1 MKATSIWSRA
11 NTSLLMIGMAMVVSA
26 CGDSSGSS
34 SGTINGDPVTVA
46 TVPAA
51 AITSGA
57 TASGLIGLS
66 GNAKCD
72 VKVSTIDYDTVGGKG
87 ENTNGTAAVMVPGGT
102 DAACTGAR
110 PIVLLAHGTDANK
123 NKNMANVAG
132 SPADGEAL
140 LAMTIFAAQGYIV
153 IAPNYAGYNASK
165 LTYHPYLNAD
175 QQSQD
180 MIDALRATKSSLT
193 KLGATASAKLFVT
206 GYSQGGFVAMATVK
220 AIQTKYS
227 SEFTVTGSAPLAG
240 PYALSKIATLPLANP
255 ALQGIGA
262 AFFTPLVVDSYQ
274 NSYGNIY
281 TTAAEIYAPAY
292 APNMVGLFPTV
303 NVAAA
308 AAKLPAGD
316 GTYRTLYDLGN
327 GQPFLIN
334 KTYQTA
340 ALDPASNYQKAF
352 ARNDLTTG
360 WKPSSPMVLCH
371 GGADLTV
378 NKFNSVDAAAA
389 FASPASVFRWD
400 LEDAATLPAGTA
412 SLKAAFD
419 STKAA
424 SIVQAGGG
432 AAGEAIVIASSY
444 HGGLVPP
451 FCYKLAA
458 VFFSG
463 L

>member
-1 MKATSIWSRA
+1 MHSSSNWRH
-11 NTSLLMIGMAMVVSA
+11 LGQPFVVVALAAAVAA
-26 CGDSSGSS
+26 CGNSTSSG
-34 SGTINGDPVTVA
+34 SGTINGDPVAIA

-51 AITSGA
+51 NVTAGA
-57 TASGLIGLS
+57 TASGLVNLS
-66 GNAKCD
+66 GSALCD
-72 VKVSTIDYDTVGGKG
+72 VKVSAIDYDTSGGKG
-87 ENTNGTAAVMVPGGT
+87 ENTNGTAAVMVPSGT
-102 DAACTGAR
+102 NAACTGPR
-110 PIVLLAHGTDANK
+110 PIVLFAHGTDANK
-123 NKNMANVAG
+123 NKNMANVT
-132 SPADGEAL
+132 SDGEAG
-140 LAMTIFAAQGYIV
+140 LAMTLFAAQGYIV
-153 IAPNYAGYNASK
+153 VAPNYAGYNASK

-193 KLGATASAKLFVT
+193 KLGATASTKLFIT
-206 GYSQGGFVAMATVK
+206 GYSQGGHVAMATVK

-240 PYALSKIATLPLANP
+240 PYALSKIANQSLTNP

-262 AFFTPLVVDSYQ
+262 AFFTPLVVDSFQ

-281 TTAAEIYAPAY
+281 STPAEIYAPTY
-292 APNMVGLFPTV
+292 APNMVGLFPST

-308 AAKLPAGD
+308 AAKLPAGAD
-316 GTYRTLYDLGN
+316 GTYRTLYDQGN

-334 KTYQTA
+334 KSYQTA
-340 ALDPASNYQKAF
+340 AQDPASTYQKAF
-352 ARNDLTTG
+352 SRNDLTTG

-378 NKFNSVDAAAA
+378 NKFNSIDAAAA

-400 LEDAATLPAGTA
+400 MEDAATLPPGTA
-412 SLKAAFD
+412 ALKAGFD
-419 STKAA
+419 AQKAA
-424 SIVQAGGG
+424 AVAAAGGG
-432 AAGEAIVIASSY
+432 VVGEFTVIASSY

-451 FCYKLAA
+451 YCYKLAA

>member
-1 MKATSIWSRA
+1 MKSTLNWQQLG
-11 NTSLLMIGMAMVVSA
+11 TSLAIVGLAAVSAA
-26 CGDSSGSS
+26 CGDSTSSS
-34 SGTINGDPVTVA
+34 SGTINGEPIAVA
-46 TVPAA
+46 TLSAA
-51 AITSGA
+51 SVTAGA
-57 TASGLIGLS
+57 NASGLIGLS
-66 GNAKCD
+66 GSALCD
-72 VKVSTIDYDTVGGKG
+72 VKVSSIDYDTSGGKG
-87 ENTNGTAAVMVPGGT
+87 ENTNGTAAVMVPSGT
-102 DAACTGAR
+102 NAACTGAR
-110 PIVLLAHGTDANK
+110 PIVLFAHGTDANK
-123 NKNMANVAG
+123 NKNMANVTG
-132 SPADGEAL
+132 DGEAG
-140 LAMTIFAAQGYIV
+140 LAMTLFAAQGYIV
-153 IAPNYAGYNASK
+153 VAPNYAGYNASK

-206 GYSQGGFVAMATVK
+206 GYSQGGYVAMATVK

-240 PYALSKIATLPLANP
+240 PYALHKIATLSLTNP

-262 AFFTPLVVDSYQ
+262 AFFTPLVVDSFQ

-281 TTAAEIYAPAY
+281 TSPAELYAPAY
-292 APNMVGLFPTV
+292 APNMVGLFPTTD
-303 NVAAA
+303 VAAA
-308 AAKLPAGD
+308 AAKIPAGAD
-316 GTYRTLYDLGN
+316 GTYRTLYDQGN

-340 ALDPASNYQKAF
+340 AQDPNSNYQKAF
-352 ARNDLTTG
+352 LRNDLTTG
-360 WKPSSPMVLCH
+360 WKPTSPMVLCH

-400 LEDAATLPAGTA
+400 LEDAATLPQAA
-412 SLKAAFD
+412 APLKTAFD
-419 STKAA
+419 SQKAA
-424 SIVQAGGG
+424 AVAAAGGG
-432 AAGEAIVIASSY
+432 AVGEAIVVASSY